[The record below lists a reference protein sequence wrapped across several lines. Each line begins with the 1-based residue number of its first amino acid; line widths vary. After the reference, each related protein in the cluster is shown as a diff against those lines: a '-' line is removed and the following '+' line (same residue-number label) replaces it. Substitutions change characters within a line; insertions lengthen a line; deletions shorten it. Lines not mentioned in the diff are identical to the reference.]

1 LQEVARQVRTDS
13 PVQAI
18 AVLDGKVYAGLGG
31 GVQVFDGKA
40 FVGCDGPRH
49 AVRRLRTV
57 GDALLAVTE
66 SGLYRLQRGKWKRL
80 AGGVFQDV
88 CGHLEGVC
96 VADARNL
103 HMLEG
108 DRLVPIPGAADA
120 PADIMRIASFG
131 ETVYC
136 LGSGGVA
143 LFDGRRYD
151 GVNVMDWG
159 TLPSK
164 TTRDLLAL
172 GGRLYVATVGGLGL
186 LRGMSMTH
194 IKGKGG
200 LCYEDTTCLAE
211 GFDND
216 LWIGT
221 PRGVIRMTGGEFHYF
236 AGKRWLPHDTV
247 NGIACSDRAV
257 YVATDGGVG
266 IIEYEPYTL
275 HKKAAYYERWLA
287 EWGQKRLGFVH

>member
-1 LQEVARQVRTDS
+1 MSSSAVAVITLSCGLGVIASALAQPSRRRWRPEPDSVYLQEVARQVRTDS

-31 GVQVFDGKA
+31 GVRVFNGKT

-57 GDALLAVTE
+57 GDALFAVTE

-120 PADIMRIASFG
+120 PADIMRIASHS

-136 LGSGGVA
+136 LG
-143 LFDGRRYD
+143 
-151 GVNVMDWG
+151 
-159 TLPSK
+159 
-164 TTRDLLAL
+164 L
-172 GGRLYVATVGGLGL
+172 GGWPSSTAGAT
-186 LRGMSMTH
+186 T
-194 IKGKGG
+194 
-200 LCYEDTTCLAE
+200 A
-211 GFDND
+211 
-216 LWIGT
+216 
-221 PRGVIRMTGGEFHYF
+221 
-236 AGKRWLPHDTV
+236 
-247 NGIACSDRAV
+247 
-257 YVATDGGVG
+257 
-266 IIEYEPYTL
+266 
-275 HKKAAYYERWLA
+275 
-287 EWGQKRLGFVH
+287 